1 VSVTEAAAAVD
12 DLFRRAVES
21 PDEIDDPV
29 LVDWLA
35 DASDSLGPVVSKEDA
50 RVLRLAVRLARKLA
64 GYWSE
69 RRDATLPDW
78 RNGVDEAL
86 GSRGW
91 EVQLDLVMNALQR
104 EPDRGL
110 FEEAKTRF
118 RAARFEEWM
127 EGVAYE
133 EWAAG
138 GDSR

>member
-1 VSVTEAAAAVD
+1 MSAIETAAAVD

-21 PDEIDDPV
+21 PDEIDDPA

-69 RRDATLPDW
+69 RRGASLPDW

-91 EVQLDLVMNALQR
+91 EVQLDLVMNALRR
-104 EPDRGL
+104 EPDPGL
-110 FEEAKTRF
+110 FEEAKIRF

-127 EGVAYE
+127 EGVEYE
-133 EWAAG
+133 EWAVG
-138 GDSR
+138 RDSH